1 MARIYRNTPG
11 LGGWLTDKSINQRL
25 GIQATASI
33 VLSLVLVAILA
44 GTFYLRLQMQEEDN
58 VYSDRALHSA
68 LLEKDFASLE
78 RDAFRYAL
86 MADADTREAFESN
99 VGDMRQAI
107 AEMSDRLDESDKP
120 MIDQVAA
127 LNDIY
132 VETVHAE
139 VAAGRTGGIGTR
151 RISEAGEKVDNAI
164 EAIRDPAIETAAA
177 HAVKQE
183 SFSATVVWFTIG
195 LALLVGIISFVLA
208 RAIRNAIASELGSI
222 SGAIGRILKGDL
234 DVSIEHAERNDD
246 VGELARAAVELRDTS
261 LQKRQADID
270 MTEMAQR
277 VGECLQR
284 MSQGDLTTELGELS
298 DSYSGLRTDLNTTI
312 HQLHDT
318 LFGVAQ
324 SANSIRVGS
333 NEIRQASDDLAQRTE
348 SHAAELAR
356 TSEAV
361 NQISEMLSET
371 ASGAAQARKDVS
383 DAMAEAKQGG
393 EVIANAVAAMGE
405 IEGSTA
411 QIEEIITVID
421 NIAFQTNLLALNAGV
436 EAARAGSSGSG
447 FAVVAHEVR
456 ALAQRSAEAA
466 KDIKT
471 LIERSSSQ
479 VTEGAGM
486 VRKTGDVFERII
498 AKIGVTTSV
507 VETISSKAEEQVVNI
522 QDTNKAMRNMD
533 TVTQQN
539 AAMVEES
546 NAAAHNLAT
555 EADKLAA
562 VVSGFV
568 LERAGNPPATAVVTT
583 LPQIEGPLAP
593 ARAVAPTDGNLALQ
607 SDDWSEF

>member
-1 MARIYRNTPG
+1 MATKYKNTPG
-11 LGGWLTDKSINQRL
+11 LGSWLSHKSINQRL

-44 GTFYLRLQMQEEDN
+44 GTFYLRSQMQDEDN

-78 RDAFRYAL
+78 RDAFRFAL
-86 MADADTREAFESN
+86 RPDAENREAFESN

-107 AEMSDRLDESDKP
+107 SDMRERLDASDAA
-120 MIDQVAA
+120 MIDQVES
-127 LNDIY
+127 LNDAY
-132 VETVHAE
+132 VETVMAE
-139 VAAGRTGGIGTR
+139 VGAGEIGPIGTS
-151 RISEAGEKVDNAI
+151 RISEAGDKVDTAI
-164 EAIRDPAIETAAA
+164 EAIRDPSIATAAA
-177 HAVKQE
+177 HAEKQAA
-183 SFSATVVWFTIG
+183 FSTQVVWLTIG
-195 LALLVGIISFVLA
+195 LALLVGVISFILA
-208 RAIRNAIASELGSI
+208 RAIRNAIGSELGTL
-222 SGAIGRILKGDL
+222 SGAIGQILKGDL
-234 DVSIEHAERNDD
+234 DVNIEHAERNDD
-246 VGELARAAVELRDTS
+246 VGELARAAVQLRDTT
-261 LQKRQADID
+261 LEKRQADAD

-284 MSQGDLTTELGELS
+284 MSHGDLTTELGEIS
-298 DSYSGLRTDLNTTI
+298 ESYAGLRTDLNTTI

-324 SANSIRVGS
+324 SANSIRAGS
-333 NEIRQASDDLAQRTE
+333 SEIRQASDDLAQRTE

-356 TSEAV
+356 TTDAV

-383 DAMAEAKQGG
+383 DAMAEAKLGG
-393 EVIANAVAAMGE
+393 EVIAGAVAAMGE

-507 VETISSKAEEQVVNI
+507 VETISSKAQEQVLNI

-555 EADKLAA
+555 EADRLAN

-568 LERAGNPPATAVVTT
+568 LERGGAQPAMKIVSPAPRIEAPVIESRPAAVV
-583 LPQIEGPLAP
+583 E
-593 ARAVAPTDGNLALQ
+593 GNLALQ